1 MPKLPI
7 DYSKCCIYKIEHL
20 EDENNYILET
30 LLNLKREY
38 IRTNVVVIIHQIR
51 LINNKLYQM
60 IRENGGWNNFRMI
73 EVEKYPCADKREA
86 EKIECEVMI
95 ELKASMNTKIS
106 YLTDEDRK
114 KNQKEYTLKH
124 TDEKKER
131 DKKYYEMNKDLK
143 KQYREKNN
151 EHIKA
156 YRDLNKI
163 KQQAYNKEYR
173 VKNNEIIKQKE
184 KEYRENNKEIL
195 KLRNKEYRV
204 KNEERIKIQK
214 KIYREQNKQRIQEH
228 LKIYRENMKLS

>member
-20 EDENNYILET
+20 EDENYYILET
-30 LLNLKREY
+30 LLNLKREN

-106 YLTDEDRK
+106 YLTDEDRMN
-114 KNQKEYTLKH
+114 NQKEYTMKH
-124 TDEKKER
+124 TEEKKEK
-131 DKKYYEMNKDLK
+131 DKKYYEINKDLK
-143 KQYREKNN
+143 KLYREKNN

-156 YRDLNKI
+156 YRDSNKI
-163 KQQAYNKEYR
+163 KQHAYNKEYR
-173 VKNNEIIKQKE
+173 VKIKDVIKQKE
-184 KEYRENNKEIL
+184 KEYRKKIKEEIL
-195 KLRNKEYRV
+195 KRRNKEYRV
-204 KNEERIKIQK
+204 KNKERIKI
-214 KIYREQNKQRIQEH
+214 
-228 LKIYRENMKLS
+228 

>member
-1 MPKLPI
+1 MPKLLI

-20 EDENNYILET
+20 EDET
-30 LLNLKREY
+30 LLYVGNTTNFDKRKY
-38 IRTNVVVIIHQIR
+38 SHKSCCNNTSNKMYA
-51 LINNKLYQM
+51 NKLYQM
-60 IRENGGWNNFRMI
+60 IRENGGWDNFRMI

-86 EKIECEVMI
+86 EKRECEVMK
-95 ELKASMNTKIS
+95 ELKASMNTNIS

-214 KIYREQNKQRIQEH
+214 KIYREQNKQKIQEH

>member
-20 EDENNYILET
+20 EDENYYILET
-30 LLNLKREY
+30 LLNLKREN

-106 YLTDEDRK
+106 YLTDEDRIN
-114 KNQKEYTLKH
+114 NQKEYTMKH
-124 TDEKKER
+124 TEEKKEK
-131 DKKYYEMNKDLK
+131 DKKYYEINKDLK
-143 KQYREKNN
+143 KLYREKNN

-156 YRDLNKI
+156 YRDSNKI
-163 KQQAYNKEYR
+163 KQHAYNKEYR
-173 VKNNEIIKQKE
+173 VKIKDVIKQKE
-184 KEYRENNKEIL
+184 KEYRKKIKEEIL
-195 KLRNKEYRV
+195 KRRNKEYRV
-204 KNEERIKIQK
+204 KNKERIKI
-214 KIYREQNKQRIQEH
+214 
-228 LKIYRENMKLS
+228 

>member
-20 EDENNYILET
+20 EDENYYILET
-30 LLNLKREY
+30 LLNLKREN

-106 YLTDEDRK
+106 YLTDEDRIN
-114 KNQKEYTLKH
+114 NQKKYTMKH
-124 TDEKKER
+124 TEEKKEK
-131 DKKYYEMNKDLK
+131 DKKYYEINKDLK
-143 KQYREKNN
+143 KLYREKNN

-156 YRDLNKI
+156 YRDSNKI
-163 KQQAYNKEYR
+163 KQHAYNKEYR
-173 VKNNEIIKQKE
+173 VKIKDVIKQKE
-184 KEYRENNKEIL
+184 KEYRKKIKEEIL
-195 KLRNKEYRV
+195 KRRNKEYRV
-204 KNEERIKIQK
+204 KNKERIKI
-214 KIYREQNKQRIQEH
+214 
-228 LKIYRENMKLS
+228 

>member
-20 EDENNYILET
+20 EDENYYILET
-30 LLNLKREY
+30 LLNLKREN

-106 YLTDEDRK
+106 YLTDEDRIN
-114 KNQKEYTLKH
+114 NQKEYTMKH
-124 TDEKKER
+124 TEEKKEK
-131 DKKYYEMNKDLK
+131 DKKFYEINKDLK
-143 KQYREKNN
+143 KLYREKNN

-156 YRDLNKI
+156 YRDSNKI
-163 KQQAYNKEYR
+163 KQHAYNKEYR
-173 VKNNEIIKQKE
+173 VKIKDVIKQKE
-184 KEYRENNKEIL
+184 KEYRKKIKEEIL
-195 KLRNKEYRV
+195 KRRNKEYRV
-204 KNEERIKIQK
+204 KNKERIKI
-214 KIYREQNKQRIQEH
+214 
-228 LKIYRENMKLS
+228 